1 MRLDEAKRDTYRR
14 LARLKGYRSRSAFK
28 LIQIDGEYHIL
39 AQGMKVIDIGCYP
52 GGWLQV
58 ASQKVGPQGLVVGV
72 DLKEVSPLGD
82 NVRLFQGDV
91 TDRKFTEEMLEADD
105 KVDLV
110 LSDLSPNV
118 SGIWELD
125 HARQIDMTLNVMQLL
140 PLLLKDGGTA
150 LLKVFE
156 GDLLKSVWNRAKIDF
171 ESLKYVKPK
180 ASRPKSSELYLL
192 CGNFLV
198 R

>member
-192 CGNFLV
+192 CVNFLV

>member
-1 MRLDEAKRDTYRR
+1 MRLDEAIRDTYRR
-14 LARLKGYRSRSAFK
+14 QARLKGYRSRSAFK
-28 LIQIDGEYHIL
+28 LIQIDGQYHIL

>member
-150 LLKVFE
+150 LLKVFK

>member
-140 PLLLKDGGTA
+140 PRLLKDGGTA

-156 GDLLKSVWNRAKIDF
+156 GDLLRSVWNEAKIDF

-180 ASRPKSSELYLL
+180 ASRAKSSELYLL
-192 CGNFLV
+192 CRNFLTN
-198 R
+198 

>member
-1 MRLDEAKRDTYRR
+1 MRLDEAKRDRYRR
-14 LARLKGYRSRSAFK
+14 QARIKGYRSRAAFK
-28 LIQIDGEYHIL
+28 LIQIDEEYHIL
-39 AQGMKVIDIGCYP
+39 AQGMSVLDIGCYP

-58 ASQKVGPQGLVVGV
+58 ASQKVGPRGLVVGV
-72 DLKEVSPLGD
+72 DLREVLPLGD
-82 NVRLFQGDV
+82 NVRILRGDV
-91 TDRKFTEEMLEADD
+91 TDRNFTEEMLEADD
-105 KVDLV
+105 RVDIV

-125 HARQIDMTLNVMQLL
+125 HARQIDMTLNVIQLL
-140 PLLLKDGGTA
+140 PLLLKDGGTT

-180 ASRPKSSELYLL
+180 ASRAKSSELYLL
-192 CGNFLV
+192 CRNFLT

>member
-39 AQGMKVIDIGCYP
+39 AQGMNVLDIGCYP

>member
-1 MRLDEAKRDTYRR
+1 VRLDEAKTDSYRR
-14 LARLKGYRSRSAFK
+14 QARLKGYRSRAAFK
-28 LIQIDGEYHIL
+28 LIQIDGQYHIL
-39 AQGMKVIDIGCYP
+39 AQGMNVLDIGCYP

-58 ASQKVGPQGLVVGV
+58 ASQRVGPNGLVVGV
-72 DLKEVSPLGD
+72 DLREVSPLGD
-82 NVRLFQGDV
+82 NVRIFRGDV
-91 TDRKFTEEMLEADD
+91 TDRNFTEEMLEADD

-125 HARQIDMTLNVMQLL
+125 HARQIDMTLNVLQLL

-150 LLKVFE
+150 LVKVFE

-171 ESLKYVKPK
+171 ESLKYVQPK
-180 ASRPKSSELYLL
+180 ASRAKRSELYLL
-192 CGNFLV
+192 CRNFLV
-198 R
+198 T

>member
-39 AQGMKVIDIGCYP
+39 AQGMRVIDIGCYP

>member
-1 MRLDEAKRDTYRR
+1 MRLDEAKRDRYRR
-14 LARLKGYRSRSAFK
+14 QALIKGYRSRAAFK

-39 AQGMKVIDIGCYP
+39 AHGMSVIDIGCYP

-72 DLKEVSPLGD
+72 DLREVLPLGD
-82 NVRLFQGDV
+82 NVRIFRGDV
-91 TDRKFTEEMLEADD
+91 TDRNFTEEMLEAGD
-105 KVDLV
+105 KVDIV

-140 PLLLKDGGTA
+140 PRLLKDGGTA

-156 GDLLKSVWNRAKIDF
+156 GDLLKSVWNEAKIDF

-180 ASRPKSSELYLL
+180 ASRAKSSELYLL
-192 CGNFLV
+192 CRNFLTN
-198 R
+198 

>member
-1 MRLDEAKRDTYRR
+1 MRLDEAKTDSYRR
-14 LARLKGYRSRSAFK
+14 QARLKGYRSRAAFK
-28 LIQIDGEYHIL
+28 LIQIDGQYHIL
-39 AQGMKVIDIGCYP
+39 AQGMNVLDIGCYP

-58 ASQKVGPQGLVVGV
+58 ASQRVGPNGLVVGV
-72 DLKEVSPLGD
+72 DLREVSPLGD
-82 NVRLFQGDV
+82 NVRIFRGDV
-91 TDRKFTEEMLEADD
+91 TDRTFTEEMLEADD

-125 HARQIDMTLNVMQLL
+125 HARQIDMTLNVLQLI

-192 CGNFLV
+192 CRNFLT

>member
-1 MRLDEAKRDTYRR
+1 VRLDEAIRDTYRR
-14 LARLKGYRSRSAFK
+14 QARLKGYRSRSAFK
-28 LIQIDGEYHIL
+28 LIQIDGQYHIL
-39 AQGMKVIDIGCYP
+39 AQGMNVLDIGCYP

-192 CGNFLV
+192 CRNFLA